1 MALYVDDPRHPLG
14 RMKMCHM
21 TADSLE
27 ELHAAADRL
36 GLKRDWYQGPPA
48 SRFPHYDISL
58 SRRRRAVEELDAQE
72 VSTREIITVARRMA
86 LRDALKTPR
95 GRY

>member
-36 GLKRDWYQGPPA
+36 GLRRDWYQGPPKTEH
-48 SRFPHYDISL
+48 PHYDISL
-58 SRRRRAVEELDAQE
+58 SRRRRAVAELDAQE
-72 VSTREIITVARRMA
+72 VSSREIVTISRRMR
-86 LRDALKTPR
+86 LREALKTPR

>member
-36 GLKRDWYQGPPA
+36 GLKRDWYQGPPKTE
-48 SRFPHYDISL
+48 RPHYDISL

-72 VSTREIITVARRMA
+72 VSTREIVTIARRMR
-86 LRDALKTPR
+86 LREALKTPR